1 MKHKAFLIGVA
12 TVAAGV
18 LAACGHNGQNSGT
31 TTMPTST
38 TTTTPTTPTPPAST
52 AVNVTTAE
60 LLANYATQP
69 SETATPVPVIA
80 GAFNITDTSDT
91 SAPIGVDGT

>member
-1 MKHKAFLIGVA
+1 MKHKAVILGVA
-12 TVAAGV
+12 TVVAGV
-18 LAACGHNGQNSGT
+18 LAACGHDGQNSVAT
-31 TTMPTST
+31 TTPTST
-38 TTTTPTTPTPPAST
+38 TPTTPPTPTPPAST

>member
-12 TVAAGV
+12 TVVAGV
-18 LAACGHNGQNSGT
+18 LAACGHGGQNSVAT
-31 TTMPTST
+31 TTPTT
-38 TTTTPTTPTPPAST
+38 TTTTPTTPPPPAST

>member
-1 MKHKAFLIGVA
+1 MKRKAAILGVA
-12 TVAAGV
+12 TVVAGV
-18 LAACGHNGQNSGT
+18 LAACGHDGQNSVAT
-31 TTMPTST
+31 TTPTT
-38 TTTTPTTPTPPAST
+38 TTTTPTPPTPPAST

>member
-1 MKHKAFLIGVA
+1 MKHKALLIGVA
-12 TVAAGV
+12 TVVAGV
-18 LAACGHNGQNSGT
+18 LAACGHGGQNSGAT
-31 TTMPTST
+31 TPPTST
-38 TTTTPTTPTPPAST
+38 TPTPPTTPPPPAST

-69 SETATPVPVIA
+69 SETATPVAVIA
-80 GAFNITDTSDT
+80 GAVNITDTSDT

>member
-12 TVAAGV
+12 TVVAGV
-18 LAACGHNGQNSGT
+18 LAACGHGGQNSVAT
-31 TTMPTST
+31 TTPTT
-38 TTTTPTTPTPPAST
+38 TTTTPTTPTPPANT

>member
-1 MKHKAFLIGVA
+1 MKHKAVLIGVA
-12 TVAAGV
+12 TVVAGV
-18 LAACGHNGQNSGT
+18 LAACGHDGQNSVAT
-31 TTMPTST
+31 TTPTT
-38 TTTTPTTPTPPAST
+38 TTTTPTPPTPPAST
-52 AVNVTTAE
+52 AVDVTTAE

-91 SAPIGVDGT
+91 STPIGVDGT

>member
-1 MKHKAFLIGVA
+1 MKRKAAILGGAAV
-12 TVAAGV
+12 VAGV
-18 LAACGHNGQNSGT
+18 LAACGHDGQNSVAT
-31 TTMPTST
+31 TTPTT
-38 TTTTPTTPTPPAST
+38 TTTTPTPPTPPAST

>member
-1 MKHKAFLIGVA
+1 
-12 TVAAGV
+12 
-18 LAACGHNGQNSGT
+18 
-31 TTMPTST
+31 
-38 TTTTPTTPTPPAST
+38 
-52 AVNVTTAE
+52 VTTAE